1 MTALVDRPLEEWAVS
16 RALFPTR
23 LTQERCA
30 RKKKKTTRERHTPT
44 LQFIMRKKEEK
55 RKGKRFRAHRS

>member
-30 RKKKKTTRERHTPT
+30 KKKRKEKKKKKGGKNRNYKSDTLPYLTHT
-44 LQFIMRKKEEK
+44 
-55 RKGKRFRAHRS
+55 

>member
-30 RKKKKTTRERHTPT
+30 RKKKEDAQPKENGAEKVNAT
-44 LQFIMRKKEEK
+44 LFIQFEEK
-55 RKGKRFRAHRS
+55 ITEKI

>member
-23 LTQERCA
+23 LIQERCA
-30 RKKKKTTRERHTPT
+30 RKKKKETKARRSEGG
-44 LQFIMRKKEEK
+44 KEG
-55 RKGKRFRAHRS
+55 RKGCFPARFSG